1 MKIAVSRVGKVTRWY
16 YYEKKKNRSE
26 KELQLVVNL
35 RNFKSAWVI
44 DYAEVFPN
52 LDDSHVSVD
61 AKLTQR
67 V

>member
-1 MKIAVSRVGKVTRWY
+1 MRIAFSRVGKVTRRY

-26 KELQLVVNL
+26 KELLLVVNL
-35 RNFKSAWVI
+35 RNFKNAWVI

-61 AKLTQR
+61 AQR